1 VGKPCGGASRSYWQG
16 WTGAS
21 IGRTDGGFFRG
32 AGGGAHPHG
41 GDQVRRWG
49 APTYAQKN
57 ETVILVIFGY
67 FYTKYSL

>member
-1 VGKPCGGASRSYWQG
+1 LLTA
-16 WTGAS
+16 
-21 IGRTDGGFFRG
+21 DRG

-57 ETVILVIFGY
+57 ETVILVIYGY
-67 FYTKYSL
+67 FWLFLYQIFVVTHCIKTACVNFYVVFG